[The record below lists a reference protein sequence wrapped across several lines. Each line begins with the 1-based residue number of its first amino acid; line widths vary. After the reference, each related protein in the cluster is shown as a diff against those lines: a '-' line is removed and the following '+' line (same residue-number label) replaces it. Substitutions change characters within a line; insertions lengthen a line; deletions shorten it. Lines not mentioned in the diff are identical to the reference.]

1 MFLSWLKR
9 SKTESKRAVI
19 GRLGE
24 KEGERLLRAKGYR
37 VIARNWRAGKDE
49 IDLVC
54 YDGEALV
61 FVETRTRSRSA
72 LVGGFDSIDKR
83 KREALKRVCR
93 AYVAKLKQRPATY
106 RLDVVEVEHEQ
117 GEILAARHFEN
128 TMLFSK
134 SAGRGN

>member
-1 MFLSWLKR
+1 M
-9 SKTESKRAVI
+9 I

-24 KEGERLLRAKGYR
+24 REAERLLKAKGYR
-37 VIARNWRAGKDE
+37 LVARNWRAGRDE

-61 FVETRTRSRSA
+61 FVETRTRSVGA

-93 AYVAKLKQRPATY
+93 AYVVKLKPQPVTY
-106 RLDVVEVEHEQ
+106 RLDVVEVEHED
-117 GEILAARHFEN
+117 GEILVARHFEN
-128 TMLFSK
+128 TPLFSK

>member
-1 MFLSWLKR
+1 MFAWLKR
-9 SKTESKRAVI
+9 SKSESERAAI
-19 GRLGE
+19 GRKGE
-24 KEGERLLRAKGYR
+24 LEAERLLKGKGYR

-54 YDGEALV
+54 RDGQALV
-61 FVETRTRSRSA
+61 FVETRTRARGA
-72 LVGGFDSIDKR
+72 LVAGFDSIDKR

-93 AYVAKLKQRPATY
+93 AYVGKMKPQPTTY

-117 GEILAARHFEN
+117 GTLMIARHYEN
-128 TMLFSK
+128 VPLFGK

>member
-1 MFLSWLKR
+1 MFAWLKR
-9 SKTESKRAVI
+9 SKAEPKRTMI

-24 KEGERLLRAKGYR
+24 EEAERLLKAKGYR
-37 VIARNWRAGKDE
+37 VVARNWRAGKDE

-54 YDGEALV
+54 YDGEVLV
-61 FVETRTRSRSA
+61 FVETRTRSVGA

-93 AYVAKLKQRPATY
+93 AYVAKLKSQPATY
-106 RLDVVEVEHEQ
+106 RLDVVEVEHEE
-117 GEILAARHFEN
+117 GEILVSRHFEN
-128 TMLFSK
+128 TPLFSK